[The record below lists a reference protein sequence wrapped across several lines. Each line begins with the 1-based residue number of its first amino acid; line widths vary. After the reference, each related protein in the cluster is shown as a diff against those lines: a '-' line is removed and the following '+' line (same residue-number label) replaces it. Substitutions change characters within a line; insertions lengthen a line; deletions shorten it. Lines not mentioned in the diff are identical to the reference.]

1 MAKQEDPSGTDWTQE
16 EIDLVVSDY
25 FDMRD
30 KFLRGEAFVK
40 ARHYERVI
48 QLTGR
53 SKGSVERKYM
63 NISATL
69 ERLSLPWLQGYAPY
83 RNFQGALLKS
93 VEQFVATEWDTEIV
107 PNTTSNEFAE
117 DEQVYVG
124 PQPDIAQPLVTENQE
139 MERIA
144 RKFDPALRDE
154 RNRKTGLAGEKRV
167 YESEIARLHGAG
179 RPDLANRVQ
188 WVSHELGDG
197 AGYDILS
204 FNTKGKERFL
214 EVKTTVGHNRT
225 PFFLSKN
232 EHDFAKESAQNFRVF
247 RLYNW
252 GRSPQAF
259 LIKPPLESSLILEPS
274 AFRASFG

>member
-1 MAKQEDPSGTDWTQE
+1 MTKRDDPSGTDWTQE

-25 FDMRD
+25 FDMRG
-30 KFLRGEAFVK
+30 KFLRGESFVK
-40 ARHYERVI
+40 ARHYERIV

-69 ERLSLPWLQGYAPY
+69 ERLSLPLLKGYAPY
-83 RNFQGALLKS
+83 RNFQAALLKS
-93 VEQFVATEWDTEIV
+93 VEQFVAMEWDTEIV
-107 PNTTSNEFAE
+107 PGAASNEFAE
-117 DEQVYVG
+117 AEQLYVG
-124 PQPDIAQPLVTENQE
+124 PQPDIAEPLATNNHE

-154 RNRKTGLAGEKRV
+154 RNRKIGLAGEKRV
-167 YESEIARLHGAG
+167 FESEIIRLRAAD
-179 RPDLANRVQ
+179 RPDLAKKVQ
-188 WVSHELGDG
+188 WISQELGDG

-204 FNTKGKERFL
+204 FDTEGKERFL

-232 EHDFAKESAQNFRVF
+232 EHDFANEAAQNFRVF

-252 GRSPQAF
+252 GRNPQAF
-259 LIKPPLESSLILEPS
+259 LIKPPLDNSLILEPS
-274 AFRASFG
+274 AYRASFG